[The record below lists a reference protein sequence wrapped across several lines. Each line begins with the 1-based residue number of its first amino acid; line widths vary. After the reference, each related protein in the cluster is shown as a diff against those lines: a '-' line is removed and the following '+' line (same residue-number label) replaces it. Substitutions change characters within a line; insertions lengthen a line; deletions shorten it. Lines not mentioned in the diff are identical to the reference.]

1 MKQKVKAMFVIAA
14 LTLMPMMA
22 KAQQFTE
29 SLYTNSWPG
38 IMPKQFS
45 FDNKAKLTGLVESD
59 GNLMLNVY
67 NSELEVEKNIVI
79 EGVEDTSRFYSFDLF
94 LDIDENLCSEGICID
109 VTQTLFNDD
118 EKYEYILPLY
128 VEEREVGFRIM
139 SEDGAE
145 LTRVYYD
152 NYENILKED
161 FYTWIEGI
169 IKYGDNTY
177 LIERKDDDSYGV
189 YSYFFKVDRKATSVK
204 AVTNMPAAITGHFS
218 LDGKRQSSPRRGI
231 NITRHSDG
239 TVSKYIKK

>member
-1 MKQKVKAMFVIAA
+1 MKQNVKVILVIA
-14 LTLMPMMA
+14 TLMALPMMA
-22 KAQQFTE
+22 IAQQIT
-29 SLYTNSWPG
+29 SWPG
-38 IMPKQFS
+38 MMPKQFS

-59 GNLMLNVY
+59 GNLMLNIY
-67 NSELEVEKNIVI
+67 NSELGVEKTIVI
-79 EGVEDTSRFYSFDLF
+79 EGVESTFFEEDCAFGL
-94 LDIDENLCSEGICID
+94 LIDIDEDFYNEGICIE

-118 EKYEYILPLY
+118 EKYEYILPIR
-128 VEEREVGFRIM
+128 VENEAHREIIVGFRIM

-145 LTRVYYD
+145 LNRFYVD
-152 NYENILKED
+152 NYENLLKGD
-161 FYTWIEGI
+161 FSIWIVGI

-177 LIERKDDDSYGV
+177 LIVRKADYGD
-189 YSYFFKVDRKATSVK
+189 YYCYYFKVDRKATSVK

>member
-1 MKQKVKAMFVIAA
+1 MKQNVKVILVIT
-14 LTLMPMMA
+14 TLMALPMMA
-22 KAQQFTE
+22 IAQQIAE
-29 SLYTNSWPG
+29 SLYTDSWPG
-38 IMPKQFS
+38 MMPKQFS

-79 EGVEDTSRFYSFDLF
+79 EGVEDTYRFCSFDLF

-152 NYENILKED
+152 NYENILKGD
-161 FYTWIEGI
+161 FYTFTECI

-177 LIERKDDDSYGV
+177 LIDCKADIHGDCI
-189 YSYFFKVDRKATSVK
+189 YFCFKVDRKATSVK
-204 AVTNMPAAITGHFS
+204 AVANMPAAITGHFS
-218 LDGKRQSSPRRGI
+218 LDGKRLSSPRRGI
-231 NITRHSDG
+231 NITHHSDG